1 MWRVPDHL
9 PRERAVAC
17 APASHRGEPALHQL
31 PGLCR
36 GVPGRRAL
44 RRPSL
49 MRPETGTPHPIEAG
63 SYRLLGERVDL
74 SPLGPGGR
82 AVVAR
87 VIHASAD
94 TDYARTMVVD
104 EAAVRA
110 GVEALAAGAP
120 VVTDVEMVRQGIT
133 GVETVCALGE
143 VASTPVTG
151 PTRSA
156 RAMAL
161 AARRHP
167 TGVVVAVG
175 CAPTALVEVLRLAA
189 EEGFA
194 PALNRSEE
202 HTSELQ
208 SPM

>member
-1 MWRVPDHL
+1 
-9 PRERAVAC
+9 
-17 APASHRGEPALHQL
+17 
-31 PGLCR
+31 
-36 GVPGRRAL
+36 
-44 RRPSL
+44 
-49 MRPETGTPHPIEAG
+49 MRPETGAPHPIEAE

-74 SPLGPGGR
+74 SHLGPGGR

-104 EAAVRA
+104 EAAIRA

-133 GVETVCALGE
+133 GVETVCGLGE

-194 PALNRSEE
+194 PALVVGLPVGFVGAAEAKAAARESGLPAITNVGEKGGSAVAAAAVNAISRLAC
-202 HTSELQ
+202 TLRGDGRD
-208 SPM
+208 